1 MRIAITRAV
10 SPRLSECELTFRDRV
25 AIDPARATAQHEAYE
40 RWLETHGCRLVRA
53 APAPAHPDGVFVED
67 AAVVLDEVAVIT
79 RPGAAS
85 RRGETDSIARALHR
99 YRAVRSVEEPGTID
113 GGDVLRVG
121 HTLFV
126 GQTRRTND
134 RGISQLREVAGDL
147 GYTVVPTPVRE
158 CLHLKSAA
166 TAVDDHTILY
176 DPECVEPH
184 LFDGLDAIAVDPA
197 ERAAANVLRIGSSLL
212 MSSSYPRTR
221 EMLEGR
227 GYTVDTIDFDEL
239 EKAEAGV
246 TCCSVIFEM

>member
-10 SPRLSECELTFRDRV
+10 SPRISECELTFRDRTP
-25 AIDPARATAQHEAYE
+25 IDAGRAAAQHEAYE
-40 RWLETHGCRLVRA
+40 HWLETAGCRIVRA

-67 AAVVLDEVAVIT
+67 AVVVLDEVAVMT
-79 RPGAAS
+79 RPGAPS
-85 RRGETDSIARALHR
+85 RRGETESVARALHR

-126 GQTRRTND
+126 GQTYRTNN
-134 RGISQLREVAGDL
+134 RGISQLRDVAGDL
-147 GYTVVPTPVRE
+147 GYTVVPTPVRD

-166 TAVDDHTILY
+166 TAIDGHTILY

-184 LFDGLDAIAVDPA
+184 HFEGLDTVAVDPG
-197 ERAAANVLRIGSSLL
+197 ERPAANALRVGDRLL
-212 MSSSYPRTR
+212 MSASYPRTR
-221 EMLEGR
+221 QLLETR
-227 GYTVDTIDFDEL
+227 GYAVDTIEFDEM

-246 TCCSVIFEM
+246 TCCSVIFET